1 MEEKITARENEKESI
16 QGELDDMLMVY
27 ADTEEKL
34 NKYKER
40 LKAKGESISDDE
52 EEEGDDEDDD
62 EDEDEE
68 GAEEGE
74 KGEDG
79 EVD

>member
-1 MEEKITARENEKESI
+1 
-16 QGELDDMLMVY
+16 MLMVY

-34 NKYKER
+34 NKYKQR
-40 LKAKGESISDDE
+40 LKAKGETISDDE
-52 EEEGDDEDDD
+52 EEEGDDDEEEEEEEDA
-62 EDEDEE
+62 EDEK
-68 GAEEGE
+68 